1 MNGGSITASLDR
13 IEAAL
18 ERLEAVAR
26 DAEAQAQ
33 AEVPAADPP
42 AAAPVGVDEA
52 KHADLER
59 RHLQLRT
66 AVTASLARLDALIA
80 RDDT

>member
-18 ERLEAVAR
+18 ERLETSAR
-26 DAEAQAQ
+26 DAGAQAQ
-33 AEVPAADPP
+33 ARAAEPLVPATT
-42 AAAPVGVDEA
+42 VDEGR
-52 KHADLER
+52 HADLER
-59 RHLQLRT
+59 RHVQLRA
-66 AVTASLARLDALIA
+66 AVSASLERLDTLIA

>member
-1 MNGGSITASLDR
+1 MDGGSITASLDR

-18 ERLEAVAR
+18 ERLEASAR

-33 AEVPAADPP
+33 ARAAEPQD
-42 AAAPVGVDEA
+42 APTATVDEA
-52 KHADLER
+52 QHADLER

-66 AVTASLARLDALIA
+66 AVSASLARLDALIG
-80 RDDT
+80 REYT